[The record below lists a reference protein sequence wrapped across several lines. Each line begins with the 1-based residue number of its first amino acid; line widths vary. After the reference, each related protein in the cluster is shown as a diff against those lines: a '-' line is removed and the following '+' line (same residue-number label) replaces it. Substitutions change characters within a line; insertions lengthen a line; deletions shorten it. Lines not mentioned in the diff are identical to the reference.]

1 MREQDGC
8 KNVVMQQMEH
18 DDMTSDQFRDK
29 SATTGRKP
37 PQDRRSPAPQQPQ
50 IPSPLCNHGPEL
62 VRDSRC

>member
-1 MREQDGC
+1 
-8 KNVVMQQMEH
+8 MQQMEH